1 MRKLFTLFFFLLC
14 ISFTNSGQTT
24 DQKAMLDVRNS
35 VRIGPTTTIQSRF
48 KGLPLVEPHVSA
60 HPSNN
65 NHLLVAAMVVTDINN
80 PYQSCRLSSFVSSD
94 GGYSWKETTH
104 DMWGY
109 DPCTAILSDGKTVM
123 SWLGTPQSFKHQFPL
138 QIFNSADGGIT
149 WEKDFQ
155 TITGDGHGHDGT
167 KVVALGNEFYCTT
180 VRFNNAMGA
189 DVVLLRKEGSGS
201 FEEVAKI
208 DGKGKR
214 LNFCEPVILTD
225 GTVVVPASDFQKKI
239 WVQLYNHTTGN
250 LSDPYNFSFQ
260 PGGAKGY
267 MRLLADVN
275 PNSKFKDRVYFVRAL
290 GAGSNYSG
298 IWMNFSADGGKV
310 WSKDKRV
317 DLFQHSFGSKAM
329 VPSVAVNKNGVIG
342 ISWVDS
348 QNESNQKGNDVYF
361 TVSLDGGL
369 SFQRPVR
376 VTKKTTDPKTEGNGD
391 VANKFPGGGHY
402 LGITTKVDGSFQ
414 LVWSDSR
421 SGIFELQTCN
431 ITVE

>member
-109 DPCTAILSDGKTVM
+109 DPWTAILSDGKTVM

-138 QIFNSADGGIT
+138 QIFNSADGAIT

-267 MRLLADVN
+267 MRLL
-275 PNSKFKDRVYFVRAL
+275 
-290 GAGSNYSG
+290 
-298 IWMNFSADGGKV
+298 
-310 WSKDKRV
+310 
-317 DLFQHSFGSKAM
+317 
-329 VPSVAVNKNGVIG
+329 
-342 ISWVDS
+342 
-348 QNESNQKGNDVYF
+348 
-361 TVSLDGGL
+361 T
-369 SFQRPVR
+369 
-376 VTKKTTDPKTEGNGD
+376 
-391 VANKFPGGGHY
+391 
-402 LGITTKVDGSFQ
+402 
-414 LVWSDSR
+414 
-421 SGIFELQTCN
+421 
-431 ITVE
+431 